1 MPTATE
7 VMRDKLI
14 AGCDAVIDAGPIARR
29 FIGADQVRLS
39 KALRV
44 FFQQADAAT
53 LDQIAALYDAE
64 PVREEPPEVEGGVE

>member
-7 VMRDKLI
+7 VMRHKLI

-44 FFQQADAAT
+44 FFQQ
-53 LDQIAALYDAE
+53 LDTAGLARIGELYDAE
-64 PVREEPPEVEGGVE
+64 PVREEPPEVEGGIE